1 MELGPRFDP
10 RISTFTQSVKDMAE
24 PQSVFYDKAANVRA
38 ERIDGVVHLYRFA
51 DITAINRHPEV
62 TGTGGR
68 GGAFG
73 NDMALVPLEIDG
85 PEHKKWRK
93 LLDPM
98 FSPKRIAQ
106 LEGSVRALAVDLIDE
121 FAAIGTAELSEQF
134 CVPLPC
140 LTFLRLVGAPVEDMD
155 FFIEFKNGAVH
166 PKGDTVEEM
175 DANMMASGAKLL
187 EYFASFLVKRRAE
200 TEPAPDIISTLIW
213 SDVDGERLND
223 VELINILF
231 LFMFAGL
238 DTVTASLSCVFAWLV
253 EHPEERQKL
262 IDDPSLIPAAV
273 EEIMRFESP
282 VPSGVRYCDIEDIDL
297 GDGLVIK
304 KGEAIHAVWA
314 AANLDPNAFVDPLT
328 VDFGRARANHIV
340 FASGT
345 HRCLGSHLARLELRI
360 ALEEVLSRLPDIAV
374 APGESLVYDN
384 VAVRSVTRF
393 PITFTPKVIASV

>member
-10 RISTFTQSVKDMAE
+10 RVSPFTLSIKDMAI
-24 PQSVFYDKAANVRA
+24 PQTVFYDKAANVRA

-51 DITAINRHPEV
+51 DITAINRHPSV

-98 FSPKRIAQ
+98 FSPKRIA
-106 LEGSVRALAVDLIDE
+106 LMEGAVRALAVELIDA
-121 FAAIGTAELSEQF
+121 FAEQGTAELHDQF

-166 PKGDTVEEM
+166 PEGDTVEEM

-187 EYFASFLVKRRAE
+187 EYFATFLAKRREESEQAD
-200 TEPAPDIISTLIW
+200 DIISSLIW
-213 SDVDGERLND
+213 SEVEGERLND
-223 VELINILF
+223 MELINILF

-238 DTVTASLSCVFAWLV
+238 DTVTASLSCVFAWLLK
-253 EHPEERQKL
+253 HPEEKQKL

-273 EEIMRFESP
+273 EEIMRHESP
-282 VPSGVRYCDIEDIDL
+282 VPSGIRYSDVEDIDL
-297 GDGLVIK
+297 GDGLIIK
-304 KGEAIHAVWA
+304 KGEAIHALWA
-314 AANLDPNAFVDPLT
+314 AANVDPNAFVDPMT
-328 VDFGRARANHIV
+328 VDFGRARVNHIV

-345 HRCLGSHLARLELRI
+345 HRCLGSHLARLEMKV
-360 ALEEVLSRLPDIAV
+360 ALEELLTRLPEIAI
-374 APGESLVYDN
+374 APHAELVYDN
-384 VAVRSVTRF
+384 VAVRTVTHF
-393 PITFTPKVIASV
+393 PITFTPKVTAAV

>member
-1 MELGPRFDP
+1 MELGPRFDTRVSP
-10 RISTFTQSVKDMAE
+10 FTQSVKDMAT
-24 PQSVFYDKAANVRA
+24 PQTVFYDKAANVRA

-51 DITAINRHPEV
+51 DITAINRHPAV

-73 NDMALVPLEIDG
+73 NDMALVPLEVDG

-98 FSPKRIAQ
+98 FSPKRIAH
-106 LEGSVRALAVDLIDE
+106 LEESVRALAVELIDN
-121 FAAIGTAELSEQF
+121 FAATGTAELSEQF

-187 EYFASFLVKRRAE
+187 EYFATFLVKRRAE
-200 TEPAPDIISTLIW
+200 TEQAPDIISSLIW
-213 SDVDGERLND
+213 SEVEGERLSD
-223 VELINILF
+223 LELINILF
-231 LFMFAGL
+231 LMMFAGL

-253 EHPEERQKL
+253 KHPDERQKL

-273 EEIMRFESP
+273 EEIMRYESP
-282 VPSGVRYCDIEDIDL
+282 VPSGIRYSDSEDIDL

-314 AANLDPNAFVDPLT
+314 AANVDPTAFVDPMT
-328 VDFGRARANHIV
+328 VDFGRARINHIV

-345 HRCLGSHLARLELRI
+345 HRCLGSHLARLEMKI
-360 ALEEVLSRLPDIAV
+360 AVEELLTRLPDIAV
-374 APGESLVYDN
+374 APGDPLVYDN
-384 VAVRSVTRF
+384 VAVRSVTHF
-393 PITFTPKVIASV
+393 PITFTPKVTAAV